1 MSSRRAIGRTS
12 SLCDLEKMSP
22 AAALPAL
29 PINPNVLIWARER
42 VGLSVEEAAEKV
54 PVKVERLMAWEAN
67 DASPTINQARKLAK
81 IYDRPFLEF
90 FAADVPTV
98 ADVALVPDYRLHRD
112 APTPKD
118 EAARSEI
125 QGWAETQRLNVLD
138 LLEML
143 GDEPQTLP
151 LALASNIDVPTEQAA
166 ERAREAIGF
175 TVQEQIDIPA
185 SDKRLI
191 PDRLRA
197 RMSDVGIL
205 VLKRA
210 EIKKLGIRGMCLFSE
225 PLPIIVY
232 GNEAPGAQAFTLAH
246 ELGHVA
252 IQSSGVSGP
261 AATGSRV
268 QRVEDWCNR
277 FASDFLIPKSI
288 LADIWPKPERNMP
301 EISDEQLDEVARRF
315 GVSPHAMLVRLV
327 SLNYVESDFYWRIK
341 RPQFLRDEADYTAP
355 PMRSAY
361 YGSRYKNSLG
371 NFYTG
376 LVLEAWGTG
385 AISGHNAAEFL
396 GIKNIRHL
404 SDIRERFPR

>member
-1 MSSRRAIGRTS
+1 MRTATAR
-12 SLCDLEKMSP
+12 P
-22 AAALPAL
+22 GL
-29 PINPNVLIWARER
+29 PINPDVLVWARNR
-42 VGLSVEEAAEKV
+42 IGLSEEEAAKKV
-54 PVKVERLMAWEAN
+54 PVKVERLIAWEAN
-67 DASPTINQARKLAK
+67 EASPTVNQARKLAK

-90 FAADVPTV
+90 FAAEVPV
-98 ADVALVPDYRLHRD
+98 IEDVALAPDYRLHRD
-112 APTPKD
+112 VPTPRD
-118 EAARSEI
+118 EAVRADI
-125 QGWAETQRLNVLD
+125 QGWAETQRLNALD

-143 GDEPQTLP
+143 GDAPPALPQV
-151 LALASNIDVPTEQAA
+151 LASTIDEPTENAA

-175 TVQEQIDIPA
+175 TVQEQIDLPTN
-185 SDKRLI
+185 DKRLI
-191 PDRLRA
+191 PDRLRV
-197 RMSDVGIL
+197 RMSDAGIL
-205 VLKRA
+205 VLKRSD
-210 EIKKLGIRGMCLFSE
+210 IKKLGMRGMCLYSV

-261 AATGSRV
+261 AATLNSGE
-268 QRVEDWCNR
+268 RVEDWCNR
-277 FASDFLIPKSI
+277 FASDFLIPRSV
-288 LADIWPKPERNMP
+288 LADIWPQPDRQLAQV
-301 EISDEQLDEVARRF
+301 SDEQLYEIARRF

-327 SLNYVESDFYWRIK
+327 SLEYVAPAYYWEVK
-341 RPQFLRDEADYTAP
+341 RSQFLQEEVEYTAP
-355 PMRSAY
+355 LMRAAY

>member
-1 MSSRRAIGRTS
+1 M
-12 SLCDLEKMSP
+12 CDLDEMSP
-22 AAALPAL
+22 ATARPEL
-29 PINPNVLIWARER
+29 PINPDVLVWARKR
-42 VGLSVEEAAEKV
+42 MGLSEDEAAARV
-54 PVKVERLMAWEAN
+54 PVKVERLVAWE
-67 DASPTINQARKLAK
+67 DKEASPTINQARKLAK
-81 IYDRPFLEF
+81 IYGRPFLEF
-90 FAADVPTV
+90 FAAEIPVIE
-98 ADVALVPDYRLHRD
+98 DVALAPDYRLHRD
-112 APTPKD
+112 TPTPKD
-118 EAARSEI
+118 EAMRADI
-125 QGWAETQRLNVLD
+125 QAWAETQRLNALD
-138 LLEML
+138 LLDML
-143 GDEPQTLP
+143 GDPPSGLPQG
-151 LALASNIDVPTEQAA
+151 LASTVDEPTESAA

-175 TVQEQIDIPA
+175 TIHEQIDLPA

-197 RMSDVGIL
+197 RMSNAGIL
-205 VLKRA
+205 VLKRPD
-210 EIKKLGIRGMCLFSE
+210 IKRLGMRGMCLFSE

-261 AATGSRV
+261 AVTGKGV
-268 QRVEDWCNR
+268 ERVEDWCNR
-277 FASDFLIPKSI
+277 FASDFLVPRGI
-288 LADIWPKPERNMP
+288 LADIWPQPDRQLAEV
-301 EISDEQLDEVARRF
+301 SDDQLHEVARRF

-327 SLNYVESDFYWRIK
+327 SLKYVAPAYYWEVK
-341 RPQFLRDEADYTAP
+341 RPQFLQEEAEYKAP
-355 PMRSAY
+355 PMRAAY

-404 SDIRERFPR
+404 SDIRERYPK